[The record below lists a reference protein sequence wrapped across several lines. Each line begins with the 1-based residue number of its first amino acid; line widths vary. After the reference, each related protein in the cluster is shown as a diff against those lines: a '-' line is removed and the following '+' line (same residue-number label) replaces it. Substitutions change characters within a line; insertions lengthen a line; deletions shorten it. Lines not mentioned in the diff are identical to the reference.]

1 MSQAERVVLLRQ
13 GARLPELDGI
23 RGLAILPVL
32 FLHWIVQ
39 PIEPLLRDLSPHLWA
54 LAKLAWCGVDLFFV
68 LSGFL
73 IAGILLDHSEA
84 PNLFRA
90 FYARRAARILPA
102 YLLLLLIVSLPLGQ
116 QPPHIRSGEVPL
128 SAYLI
133 FLQNLWTSAGARV
146 ALALTPCWSLAIE
159 EQFYLCLPLLLVRV
173 LRARFASFAV
183 VMLVA
188 PPLIRCLCLA
198 SGQWSAWDFTPA
210 RLDAPFWGVL
220 AAVAV
225 RDARVGAFLQ
235 RRRTG
240 LCWVALGGL
249 GVVAASSQLVLL
261 PAGQNLLLSFGIT
274 VMDAVFALALVAALL
289 SPQWWGASVARSRAL
304 GWAGRRSYFL
314 YLFHQLVLYFVAIE
328 SFPLRLAV
336 SAVILFLLAAIS
348 WRWFESPILRLGGAV
363 PYRVSG
369 REPTTASLAS

>member
-133 FLQNLWTSAGARV
+133 FLRTSGRPPEHARPWRSPPAGRWPSRSSSTSACRSCSSGSCAR
-146 ALALTPCWSLAIE
+146 ASL
-159 EQFYLCLPLLLVRV
+159 
-173 LRARFASFAV
+173 
-183 VMLVA
+183 
-188 PPLIRCLCLA
+188 
-198 SGQWSAWDFTPA
+198 
-210 RLDAPFWGVL
+210 
-220 AAVAV
+220 
-225 RDARVGAFLQ
+225 
-235 RRRTG
+235 
-240 LCWVALGGL
+240 
-249 GVVAASSQLVLL
+249 
-261 PAGQNLLLSFGIT
+261 
-274 VMDAVFALALVAALL
+274 
-289 SPQWWGASVARSRAL
+289 RSR
-304 GWAGRRSYFL
+304 W
-314 YLFHQLVLYFVAIE
+314 
-328 SFPLRLAV
+328 
-336 SAVILFLLAAIS
+336 
-348 WRWFESPILRLGGAV
+348 
-363 PYRVSG
+363 
-369 REPTTASLAS
+369 